1 MSLCRLEARLSL
13 STARPSIGGSAPKLE
28 TAKLNLIPNAAPPT
42 RSRASFR
49 GRARRSY
56 GFGEEA
62 RRIEAAPASVT
73 EGLSS
78 SVFNIATATTVP
90 SDNTGHKVHSSYSTQ
105 AMGADRTVL
114 LMTLFQVAIVT
125 IKLQPSFEY
134 DTVPK
139 QVQHAFLRAKVTN
152 TSVYPLLEGKANVY
166 LDQSYV
172 TETSLTS
179 VAPQEEFS
187 CSLGEGIPWIP
198 VVDQCVMCVC
208 VYLCTGVDHSVRV
221 VYNPVKRLREES
233 GLLSRTVTYSYQQV
247 TELHNTRNEPATV
260 SFTDQL
266 PRSEDEKLKVRVQQV
281 FTDSLNYPLPP
292 SPQVTLVE
300 PVLPKQK
307 AGAPLPNPHL
317 NSSNNLVWCL
327 ELAAGETHTVTV
339 HYTVEFPANKKVEG
353 L

>member
-1 MSLCRLEARLSL
+1 M
-13 STARPSIGGSAPKLE
+13 
-28 TAKLNLIPNAAPPT
+28 
-42 RSRASFR
+42 
-49 GRARRSY
+49 
-56 GFGEEA
+56 
-62 RRIEAAPASVT
+62 
-73 EGLSS
+73 
-78 SVFNIATATTVP
+78 
-90 SDNTGHKVHSSYSTQ
+90 
-105 AMGADRTVL
+105 
-114 LMTLFQVAIVT
+114 
-125 IKLQPSFEY
+125 
-134 DTVPK
+134 
-139 QVQHAFLRAKVTN
+139 
-152 TSVYPLLEGKANVY
+152 
-166 LDQSYV
+166 
-172 TETSLTS
+172 
-179 VAPQEEFS
+179 
-187 CSLGEGIPWIP
+187 
-198 VVDQCVMCVC
+198 
-208 VYLCTGVDHSVRV
+208 RV

-327 ELAAGETHTVTV
+327 ELASGETHTVTV

>member
-1 MSLCRLEARLSL
+1 M

-28 TAKLNLIPNAAPPT
+28 TAKLNLVPNAAPPT
-42 RSRASFR
+42 RRGASFR
-49 GRARRSY
+49 SRARRSY

-62 RRIEAAPASVT
+62 RTIEAAPASVT

-90 SDNTGHKVHSSYSTQ
+90 SDNTGHKVPSDVAY
-105 AMGADRTVL
+105 DTVL
-114 LMTLFQVAIVT
+114 LLTPFQVAIVT

-187 CSLGEGIPWIP
+187 CSLGEDIP
-198 VVDQCVMCVC
+198 
-208 VYLCTGVDHSVRV
+208 Y
-221 VYNPVKRLREES
+221 
-233 GLLSRTVTYSYQQV
+233 
-247 TELHNTRNEPATV
+247 
-260 SFTDQL
+260 
-266 PRSEDEKLKVRVQQV
+266 
-281 FTDSLNYPLPP
+281 
-292 SPQVTLVE
+292 
-300 PVLPKQK
+300 
-307 AGAPLPNPHL
+307 
-317 NSSNNLVWCL
+317 
-327 ELAAGETHTVTV
+327 
-339 HYTVEFPANKKVEG
+339 
-353 L
+353 